1 MKYGTKMTRWRADNS
16 GVEVTTPSGIFY
28 AKHLVLAIGGWLDKN
43 VTGLNI
49 KVQPV
54 AVQVYFWDIN
64 PNENGHYEIDKRSP
78 NLIISDV
85 WKDEELFMIPSVDYA
100 GKVKAFFKI

>member
-1 MKYGTKMTRWRADNS
+1 MVKWTANNFE
-16 GVEVTTPSGIFY
+16 VEVTTQSEKFH
-28 AKHLVLAIGGWLDKN
+28 AKNLVLAIGGWLDKS

-54 AVQVYFWDIN
+54 AVQVYFWDIKQ
-64 PNENGHYEIDKRSP
+64 NENGHYELDKRSP

-85 WKDEELFMIPSVDYA
+85 WKNEELFMIPNVDYA
-100 GKVKAFFKI
+100 GKVKVVC